1 MRLTIRRKLFLAF
14 LGVVA
19 VPVVMLGSL
28 SRSYIKTARG
38 ELDRRF
44 VEEATGSVRRLHEDM
59 YGGIGPIQEAARR
72 LAFAKAIRDPTSGQ
86 PIEPLVR
93 QFLREHP
100 EAIGVRIEGRI
111 AAPAG
116 EPTEGLVE
124 QLRNALELM
133 GEDKPKGL

>member
-19 VPVVMLGSL
+19 VPVVMLSSL

-44 VEEATGSVRRLHEDM
+44 VEEATGSLRRLHEDM
-59 YGGIGPIQEAARR
+59 FGGVGPIQEAARR
-72 LAFAKAIRDPTSGQ
+72 LAFAKAVRDPGSGE
-86 PIEPLVR
+86 IEPLVR

-100 EAIGVRIEGRI
+100 EAIGVRIEG
-111 AAPAG
+111 
-116 EPTEGLVE
+116 
-124 QLRNALELM
+124 
-133 GEDKPKGL
+133 